1 MTIPPGGRKVKSDI
15 DSLLAKARNQSSAGC
30 KVTAALNTLPPAD
43 RAKIEA
49 ALMERSTVNP
59 RHWAYVADKLAA
71 VIDELAPGS
80 QVTGNAVRTYRTNR
94 HG

>member
-1 MTIPPGGRKVKSDI
+1 MKSDI

-30 KVTAALNTLPPAD
+30 KVTAALNTLTPAD

-49 ALMERSTVNP
+49 ALMERSAVNP

-71 VIDELAPGS
+71 VLVELVPSCGVS
-80 QVTGNAVRTYRTNR
+80 GNAVRTYRTNR